1 MDIQALGRNIA
12 DLQAHFNHLQN
23 LPPRTL
29 KVWSKFLAEHLTEAE
44 LERAVDQALINYG
57 CNHDLSA
64 KELVELAKGSDK
76 AAILDRWAK
85 TLEAI
90 ANNSLA
96 GLDDATQYAITQLGG
111 MSYLGSLPNATLQ
124 GLSFSFQTH
133 VQKYWQSP
141 PETFTRPVVIIPPE
155 QLEFKPTE
163 LEAQIS
169 PEQRKKNQ
177 EFLNN
182 LIATKFSKKSL
193 NGAGNEE

>member
-1 MDIQALGRNIA
+1 MDIQTLTRNIQ
-12 DLQAHFNHLQN
+12 DLQTHFTHLQK
-23 LPPRTL
+23 LSPRTL
-29 KVWSKFLAEHLTEAE
+29 KAWCVHFSENLSEQE
-44 LERAVDQALINYG
+44 LELAVDRALINYG

-90 ANNSLA
+90 ANNSLVD
-96 GLDDATQYAITQLGG
+96 LDDATQYAITQLGG

-124 GLSFSFQTH
+124 GLSFPFQAH

-141 PETFTRPVVIIPPE
+141 PKEFERPVVIIPRE
-155 QLEFKPTE
+155 QIEFKPDGKKPQLSE
-163 LEAQIS
+163 
-169 PEQRKKNQ
+169 EQRVKNQ

-182 LIATKFSKKSL
+182 LIATKMSKNL
-193 NGAGNEE
+193 NGAK

>member
-1 MDIQALGRNIA
+1 MDIQTLTRNIQ
-12 DLQAHFNHLQN
+12 DLQAHFTHLQK
-23 LPPRTL
+23 LSPRTL
-29 KVWSKFLAEHLTEAE
+29 KAWCVHFSENLSEQE
-44 LERAVDQALINYG
+44 LELAVDRALINYG

-90 ANNSLA
+90 ANNSLVD
-96 GLDDATQYAITQLGG
+96 LDDATQYAITQLGG

-124 GLSFSFQTH
+124 GLSFPFQAH

-141 PETFTRPVVIIPPE
+141 PKEFERPVVIIPRE
-155 QLEFKPTE
+155 QIEFKPDGKKPRLSE
-163 LEAQIS
+163 
-169 PEQRKKNQ
+169 EQRVKNQ

-182 LIATKFSKKSL
+182 LIATKMSKNL
-193 NGAGNEE
+193 NGAK

>member
-1 MDIQALGRNIA
+1 MDIQILTRNIQ
-12 DLQAHFNHLQN
+12 DLQAHFTALQN
-23 LPPRTL
+23 LSPRTL
-29 KVWSKFLAEHLTEAE
+29 KAWCVHFSENLSEQE

-90 ANNSLA
+90 ANNSLE

-133 VQKYWQSP
+133 VQKYWQKP
-141 PETFTRPVVIIPPE
+141 PESFVRPVVIIPPE
-155 QLEFKPTE
+155 QIEFKPDGKKPQIS
-163 LEAQIS
+163 EAQ
-169 PEQRKKNQ
+169 RAKNQ
-177 EFLNN
+177 QLLND
-182 LIATKFSKKSL
+182 LIATKMSKKL
-193 NGAGNEE
+193 GAN

>member
-1 MDIQALGRNIA
+1 MDIQTLTRNIQ
-12 DLQAHFNHLQN
+12 DLQAHFTHLQK
-23 LPPRTL
+23 LSPRTL
-29 KVWSKFLAEHLTEAE
+29 KAWCVHFSENLSEQE
-44 LERAVDQALINYG
+44 LELAVDRALINYG

-90 ANNSLA
+90 ANNSLVD
-96 GLDDATQYAITQLGG
+96 LDDATQYAITQLGG

-124 GLSFSFQTH
+124 GLSFPFQAH

-141 PETFTRPVVIIPPE
+141 PKEFERPVVIIPRE
-155 QLEFKPTE
+155 QIEFKPDGKKPQLSE
-163 LEAQIS
+163 
-169 PEQRKKNQ
+169 EQKLKNQ

-182 LIATKFSKKSL
+182 LIATKMRT
-193 NGAGNEE
+193 

>member
-1 MDIQALGRNIA
+1 MDINFLTKQIQ
-12 DLQAHFNHLQN
+12 DLQAHFTALQN
-23 LPPRTL
+23 LSPRTL
-29 KVWSKFLAEHLTEAE
+29 KAWCVHFSENLSEQE
-44 LERAVDQALINYG
+44 LELAVDRALINYG

-96 GLDDATQYAITQLGG
+96 DLDDATQYAITQLGG

-141 PETFTRPVVIIPPE
+141 PKEFERPVVIIPPE
-155 QLEFKPTE
+155 QIEFKPDG
-163 LEAQIS
+163 LKPQIS
-169 PEQRKKNQ
+169 EEQRVKNQ

-182 LIATKFSKKSL
+182 LIATKMSKNL
-193 NGAGNEE
+193 NGAK

>member
-1 MDIQALGRNIA
+1 MDIQTLTRNIQ
-12 DLQAHFNHLQN
+12 DLQAHFTHLQN
-23 LPPRTL
+23 LSPRTL
-29 KVWSKFLAEHLTEAE
+29 KAWCVHFSENLSEQE

-90 ANNSLA
+90 ANNSLVD
-96 GLDDATQYAITQLGG
+96 LDDATQYAITQLGG

-124 GLSFSFQTH
+124 GLSFPFQTH

-141 PETFTRPVVIIPPE
+141 PKEFERPVVIIPRE
-155 QLEFKPTE
+155 QIEFKPDGKKPQLSE
-163 LEAQIS
+163 
-169 PEQRKKNQ
+169 EQKLKNQ
-177 EFLNN
+177 QLLLD
-182 LIATKFSKKSL
+182 LIATKMSKNL
-193 NGAGNEE
+193 NGAK

>member
-1 MDIQALGRNIA
+1 MDIQTLTRNIQ
-12 DLQAHFNHLQN
+12 DLQAHFTHLQK
-23 LPPRTL
+23 LSPRTL
-29 KVWSKFLAEHLTEAE
+29 KAWCVHFSENLSEQE

-90 ANNSLA
+90 ANNSLVD
-96 GLDDATQYAITQLGG
+96 LDDATQYAITQLGG

-124 GLSFSFQTH
+124 GLSFPFQAH

-141 PETFTRPVVIIPPE
+141 PKEFERPVVIIPRE
-155 QLEFKPTE
+155 QIEFKPDGKKPQLSE
-163 LEAQIS
+163 
-169 PEQRKKNQ
+169 EQRVKNQ

-182 LIATKFSKKSL
+182 LIATKMSKNL
-193 NGAGNEE
+193 NGAK

>member
-1 MDIQALGRNIA
+1 MDIQILTRNIQ
-12 DLQAHFNHLQN
+12 DLQAHFTALQN
-23 LPPRTL
+23 LSPRTL
-29 KVWSKFLAEHLTEAE
+29 KAWCVHFSENLSEQE

-90 ANNSLA
+90 TNNSLE

-133 VQKYWQSP
+133 VQKYWQKP
-141 PETFTRPVVIIPPE
+141 PESFVRPVVIIPPE
-155 QLEFKPTE
+155 QIEFKPDGKKP
-163 LEAQIS
+163 QIS
-169 PEQRKKNQ
+169 EEQKLKNRLFRD
-177 EFLNN
+177 E
-182 LIATKFSKKSL
+182 LIAANFNKNL
-193 NGAGNEE
+193 NGAD

>member
-1 MDIQALGRNIA
+1 MDIQTLTRNIQ
-12 DLQAHFNHLQN
+12 DLQAHFTHLQK
-23 LPPRTL
+23 LSPRTL
-29 KVWSKFLAEHLTEAE
+29 KAWCVHFSENLSEQE
-44 LERAVDQALINYG
+44 LELAVDRALINYG

-90 ANNSLA
+90 ANNSLVD
-96 GLDDATQYAITQLGG
+96 LDDATQYAITQLGG

-124 GLSFSFQTH
+124 GLSFPFQAH

-141 PETFTRPVVIIPPE
+141 PKEFERPVVIIPRE
-155 QLEFKPTE
+155 QIEFKSDGKKPQLSE
-163 LEAQIS
+163 
-169 PEQRKKNQ
+169 EQRVKNQ

-182 LIATKFSKKSL
+182 LIATKMSKNL
-193 NGAGNEE
+193 NGAK